1 MNSKKLPPIHPG
13 TILKNQFLAPKN
25 LTQAELARSI
35 SVSTKRINEI
45 CQGKRGIT
53 PDTACRLAF
62 YFNLGQ
68 EGLEFWI
75 NLQQHYEKECW
86 QDFLKTQTKKIR
98 EEVKSLRYENYPKEK
113 RNEITRLDIN
123 SQNLEGH
130 LEIFLI
136 LFYGS
141 LEYLKNMSKLES
153 FQIDNTDVGDS
164 GLEYLPQRL
173 EHFNCLS
180 YKNPEP
186 RVKIIEQELR
196 KYADH
201 PDKMKIVQQ
210 EKQIERLTN
219 QLNNK
224 QNQITNLEKKI
235 DSLKAQLTGNQTIIK
250 NLQRDSAITFRTQ
263 LNSFDLAGTAGLCL
277 LARHLYRKYKNRPV
291 LQDEERRPLLQ
302 QQSERHLNTEL
313 NQPRNTFQEQN
324 QIAEIARI
332 ISPHEEPKFTA
343 IKQEITRLKYQE
355 LAPQFR
361 EEKAKFEQLIT
372 AVKTKAGNSEKIV
385 DLLLETNKQL
395 IKNNDQLIQGQLIA
409 YQSLLEGN
417 LAKEEIQNLLT
428 KQAEISQLEKHLES
442 LQQNQPQNLQGTAQE
457 AQILQPTYGIPVVL
471 AIGTVAIVFWSKN
484 NPKTPTQKTA
494 KETNYPKIPETTSL
508 PTESNPPI
516 TNSTIEKYLPSPEQA
531 QKEIQQIINSHRT

>member
-98 EEVKSLRYENYPKEK
+98 EEVKSLR
-113 RNEITRLDIN
+113 
-123 SQNLEGH
+123 
-130 LEIFLI
+130 
-136 LFYGS
+136 FYGS

-196 KYADH
+196 KYGE
-201 PDKMKIVQQ
+201 PKSQ
-210 EKQIERLTN
+210 E
-219 QLNNK
+219 
-224 QNQITNLEKKI
+224 I

>member
-98 EEVKSLRYENYPKEK
+98 EEVKSLR
-113 RNEITRLDIN
+113 
-123 SQNLEGH
+123 
-130 LEIFLI
+130 
-136 LFYGS
+136 FYGS

-196 KYADH
+196 KYGEPKTDH